1 MELKF
6 IGDLSHQKIPVDSV
20 MQVLKKSVITART
33 GAHRNPEIL
42 GSLPL
47 SEVSNLKAI
56 NGIREFFNITSGKEE
71 GYQMMDVKMETGTG
85 KTYVYTKT
93 IYEMHKEFGYNKFI
107 IAVPTLPI
115 KAGTASFISD
125 AVVKKHFRDDCGY
138 KAEIEL
144 CQLEPQKQKKK
155 GRLNFPTPV
164 GRFFYGDCHEKN
176 KIYVLL
182 MNSQLLSSG
191 KLLTR
196 EDYDQMVGDFHR
208 PVDAIRDTRP
218 VLIIDE
224 PHRIKRDSDTFKKFI
239 TNLGPQLLI
248 RYGATY
254 PEIGTGKR
262 KRKDYN
268 NLVYDLNARKAFE
281 DILIKGVAKEHV
293 KMPGGKTANKMVEV
307 TTITKTDV
315 TFHYKLEGKAD
326 KVYTLTAGQSLQV
339 MDDDFGR
346 LYIDNIKKSEVELSN
361 GVVVHKDDKFYP
373 DQYSSSYQEAMIDTA
388 LQRHFETEREMFR
401 HYPTRIKT
409 LALFFID
416 SVESYRGE
424 NNDGWLQVTFKR
436 LLRKWLELELAKNNT
451 EEYAEYL
458 QASLD
463 DVDATCAGYFAK
475 DNSDSD
481 EAVAQEVKDILHGK
495 KELLSC
501 KSKDGKWN
509 VRRFLFSKWTL
520 KEGWDNPNVFT
531 ICKLRSSGSEISKM
545 QEVGRGLRLPVDEEG
560 NRIVNKEFMLNYI
573 VDFTEKDFADKL
585 IKEING
591 DSVDERPEKITDE
604 DLTRVATIRE
614 TNADDLFDEL
624 RAKKYITRTMEV
636 IAENSMAFFDEYPE
650 FLAGKPRIKD
660 RNKPSKDR
668 IGIRKAQ
675 FEEIRN
681 LWGILNRKYVLFFEK
696 NIDDELCKA
705 LPKLIKNEGVF
716 AHEVVET
723 KRTFLQA
730 GDKDV
735 ALTEGTATQITLT
748 GRHLTYN
755 EFLKRASKLTCIPI
769 EKLHGVFVEAYNNGG
784 TLDDEMFNENSLT
797 RLVSTIESWKS
808 EYLQGLVRYKKA
820 NYLSGKT
827 ALTNEDG
834 TVCDD
839 VAQGLIGKIREG
851 DHVTLSKKYLYDS
864 LVYDSDLERKN
875 IMTSDIAEVVV
886 YGKIPSTS
894 ICIPTV
900 ASSNYSPDF
909 MYVVKRTDG
918 TQELN
923 VVIET
928 KAYDKKTQI
937 SPDEKIK
944 IHCAKQFFEDMK
956 ADGYTVHFHEQT
968 NSTAVKQ
975 ILEGL
980 LS

>member
-33 GAHRNPEIL
+33 VAHRNPEIL

-315 TFHYKLEGKAD
+315 TFHYKQEGKAD

-339 MDDDFGR
+339 MDDDFGL

-436 LLRKWLELELAKNNT
+436 LLRKWLELELSKNNT

-591 DSVDERPEKITDE
+591 DAVDERPVKITDE
-604 DLTRVATIRE
+604 ELTRVAAIRDVN
-614 TNADDLFDEL
+614 TDDLFDEL
-624 RAKKYITRTMEV
+624 RAKKYITRTMDVVE
-636 IAENSMAFFDEYPE
+636 ENSVAFYDEYPE
-650 FLAGKPRIKD
+650 FLTGKPRVKD
-660 RNKPSKDR
+660 RNKPAKDR
-668 IGIRKAQ
+668 IGIRKAR

-696 NIDDELCKA
+696 NIDEELCKA
-705 LPKLIKNEGVF
+705 LPKLIKDEEVF
-716 AHEVVET
+716 AKEVIET
-723 KRTFLQA
+723 KRTLLQT
-730 GDKDV
+730 GDTNLV
-735 ALTEGTATQITLT
+735 LTEGAATQITLS
-748 GRHLTYN
+748 GRHLAYN

-769 EKLHGVFVEAYNNGG
+769 EKLHSVFVAANKNGVV
-784 TLDDEMFNENSLT
+784 LDAEVFNENSMT
-797 RLVSTIESWKS
+797 RLVSAIESWKS

-820 NYLSGKT
+820 NYLSERT
-827 ALTNEDG
+827 TLTNEDG

-839 VAQGLIGKIREG
+839 VAQGLIGNIREG
-851 DHVTLSKKYLYDS
+851 DHVALSKKYLYDT
-864 LVYDSDLERKN
+864 LVYDSELERKN

-909 MYVVKRTDG
+909 MYVVKRMDG

-937 SPDEKIK
+937 STDEKIK
-944 IHCAKQFFEDMK
+944 IHCAKQFFEAMK

-968 NSTAVKQ
+968 NSMAVKQ

-980 LS
+980 IS